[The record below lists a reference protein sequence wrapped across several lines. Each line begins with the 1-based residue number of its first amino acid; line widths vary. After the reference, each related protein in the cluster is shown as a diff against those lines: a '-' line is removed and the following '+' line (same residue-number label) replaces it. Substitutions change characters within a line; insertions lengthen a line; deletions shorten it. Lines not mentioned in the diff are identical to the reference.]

1 MAKKS
6 KRTKAKASGKRKSSV
21 TTRSTGGGGF
31 VFEDQIAAFL
41 LVKMLSGEPI
51 PSLGDDGLGS
61 LLQMQT
67 SSLGW
72 TIDDLLAVSEAAG
85 CKLALSCKS
94 NMQVT
99 GTGLPDSFV
108 IAAWQ
113 QWKAPRPPNPFDQS
127 KDKLMLVTRGKHQT
141 FEPLWADIKSWC
153 SHPNNPLALA
163 RANQTAAHARI
174 VKNAK
179 SAIQTVDRN
188 VSDEDVIA
196 LLSRLEVLATDFDLP
211 ISQNR
216 ADSIIQCRKL
226 LVSGS
231 QSEAVDLWDALVSEA
246 EAARVSHGL
255 VKLDQLWPKLT
266 KRFKMKPHQN
276 YDHSWNTLDA
286 ITADNKAGIQT
297 TLSTGFSLERK
308 FERDVL
314 VQRLSVDPVLVV
326 YGDSG
331 SGKSA
336 LVKQVLDHHYPSWK
350 QVWLTMDDLD
360 GALSAVRRQSIGID
374 HALAEVLCF
383 SPSADNVLVLDAAER
398 FSDELVAKA
407 QSLVAALVQHNK
419 SISLSWR
426 IIIIGQI
433 DGWSQ
438 GKLQRIA
445 NSTLPQ
451 NYEVKP
457 LSVEEVREA
466 LHSTPQL
473 RWAATHDEIVLAL
486 TNPRTLAWVEQA
498 GAQFQSA
505 NASSLASHIAIA
517 DHLWRYWTADKL
529 TLQRTL
535 MVLAERE
542 ANFEHSFELSKLDP
556 GDVQALESKGPQ
568 LPLRRNKYNRFE
580 FEHDLAADWV
590 RFQRLKEIAAETGS
604 WSTLAANPLWLGAL
618 RMLGG
623 FLLREKTPDGRTA
636 WDTAFDQVTS
646 QAENASAADVLL
658 DALCLDPNAEVFLN
672 ERIDLLLRD
681 HGRLLSRLLRRFLHV
696 ATVPGGPSKLLGDV
710 LYADPSFSL
719 YLEAQFRTPIPG
731 RWVAFARFL
740 RTHQDRIAALCSS
753 TVAKVCERW
762 LSAYP
767 AVHKGSPFPLR
778 AQFAELALATA
789 RAVQLEQRKGTIFA
803 DDSVKDIYTAA
814 LAGAP
819 DLPDQVSQWALEMAR
834 RRPLDA
840 TLAAAVTEHRRKE
853 AIEHE
858 EKLRTDA
865 EYRTRHERRM
875 SAYVPHIPSGR
886 KLPPWSLGPQGRL
899 DHHFRDSCASGAA
912 LIPLMKVRP
921 SVAAELLLAIL
932 IESEPEEEYGTS
944 RFRDN
949 IGLQYDRQS
958 HPIGFW
964 KSPFFSFLQIDRDT
978 ALDTLT
984 KLVNFCTDRWI
995 HEVKRHSEG
1004 RYPSIKLTLND
1015 GTEKDFLGNSR
1026 VYDWCLSSSS
1036 FAGQLGSGLAALERW
1051 LSLLVAAGE
1060 DVVPLLEKILESTNS
1075 VGVLAVLVNIGKLKP
1090 ELFLGVLQPLAASE
1104 HLHRWDGSL
1113 VTSLSMYFDAIQ
1125 FSRLGDL
1132 VFGIARDWHF
1142 AEHHK
1147 VTLTDVVTKLIGTNQ
1162 HFANFIRNASSAWK
1176 APTDDKAALEQRI
1189 LSARLDNNNYSVTVD
1204 ADANTEEREFK
1215 CPDKLAAD
1223 VRAFQQSKATGQTIV
1238 LLPDYCLRILGQP
1251 HQLEAPDAEKI
1262 AAFLTLIDNEA
1273 ELEDHFKE
1281 RARVAVASTLKARAS
1296 DWLEQREETR
1306 RIVDGIIAAE
1316 LAAIGDTAESLRG
1329 GRHDWRDDLSFLTY
1343 ALVHNWLKNPCAE
1356 TDASVIRLMTS
1367 GNRGAETLLFA
1378 LAYQHRHELGSRW
1391 TRLVDVGLLW
1401 AGLSILRPGFGEETV
1416 AWDRWLRSFRGW
1428 RLSGL
1433 SSSHRRL
1440 EAVDIASRVE
1450 NLERARWR
1458 REFHKE
1464 DRHSRIPPEERR
1476 SDGLDWSFLETAF
1489 AWLTRAGGQGPAPTS
1504 TPADLAD
1511 EQRLL
1516 LSLWAYEVW
1525 LRHRANDDRDDDP
1538 SPTQIGY
1545 NLADQLAKRALQE
1558 PLGSAIQFWEPVLA
1572 LGAPAHYVVGQ
1583 FLQSWFAQAPTADP
1597 TEFGARWRQM
1607 IEYALASPTWG
1618 NGKPWYYG
1626 QRLLTQVL
1634 GCYATDS
1641 LDANPA
1647 FQTIVLSFKPLYEA
1661 WASQHLRRDDD
1672 NLRAVC
1678 SLLSSSTGKLLRLD
1692 GLRWIHAVLT
1702 GQDAV
1707 YMGWRSNAPEALV
1720 NLLDV
1725 ALSEDLTALSADS
1738 AARSTFL
1745 AVIDILVAKQ
1755 VPAALAL
1762 QERARRLLRPE
1773 RPLNP

>member
-6 KRTKAKASGKRKSSV
+6 KQSRTGGKRKSSV
-21 TTRSTGGGGF
+21 TIRSTGGGGF

-72 TIDDLLAVSEAAG
+72 TIDDLLAVSESAG
-85 CKLALSCKS
+85 SKLALSCKS

-113 QWKAPRPPNPFDQS
+113 QWKAARAPNPFDQS
-127 KDKLMLVTRGKHQT
+127 KDRLMLVTRGKHQA

-153 SHPNNPLALA
+153 SHPDNPLALA

-174 VKNAK
+174 VENAK
-179 SAIQTVDRN
+179 SAIRAVDRN

-211 ISQNR
+211 NSQNR
-216 ADSIIQCRKL
+216 ADSITQCRKL

-231 QSEAVDLWDALVSEA
+231 QADAVELWNALVSEA

-266 KRFKMKPHQN
+266 KRFKLKPHQN
-276 YDHSWNTLDA
+276 YDHSWNTLGA
-286 ITADNKAGIQT
+286 ITADNKTGIQT
-297 TLSTGFSLERK
+297 ALSTGFSLERK
-308 FERDVL
+308 FERGVL
-314 VQRLSVDPVLVV
+314 VERLSVDPVLVV

-336 LVKQVLDHHYPSWK
+336 LVKQVLDQRYPSWR

-360 GALSAVRRQSIGID
+360 GTLSTARRQSIGID
-374 HALAEVLCF
+374 YALAEVLCF

-407 QSLVAALVQHNK
+407 QSLVSALIEHNK
-419 SISLSWR
+419 STSLSWR
-426 IIIIGQI
+426 IVIIGQI

-438 GKLQRIA
+438 GKLQRIS

-451 NYEVKP
+451 HYEVKP
-457 LSVEEVREA
+457 LSIEEVREA
-466 LHSTPQL
+466 LQSAPQL
-473 RWAATHDEIVLAL
+473 KWAAMHDEIVLAL
-486 TNPRTLAWVEQA
+486 TNPRTLAWVVQS
-498 GAQFQSA
+498 GAQFESA
-505 NASSLASHIAIA
+505 NVSSLASHIAIA

-556 GDVQALESKGPQ
+556 GDVQALENKPSQ

-580 FEHDLAADWV
+580 FEHDLAADWI

-604 WSTLAANPLWLGAL
+604 WSNLAANPLWLGAL

-646 QAENASAADVLL
+646 KAENASAADVLL
-658 DALCLDPNAEVFLN
+658 DALCLDPNAEVFLT

-681 HGRLLSRLLRRFLHV
+681 HGRLLTRLLRRFLHV

-740 RTHQDRIAALCSS
+740 RAHQDKIAALCSS

-767 AVHKGSPFPLR
+767 AMHAGSPFPLR

-789 RAVQLEQRKGTIFA
+789 RAVQLEQGKGTIFA

-819 DLPDQVSQWALEMAR
+819 DLPDRVSQWALEMAR
-834 RRPLDA
+834 RRPLD
-840 TLAAAVTEHRRKE
+840 TNIAAALTEHRRKQ

-865 EYRTRHERRM
+865 EYRTRYERRM
-875 SAYVPHIPSGR
+875 SAHVPYIPSGR

-899 DHHFRDSCASGAA
+899 DNHFRDSCANGAA

-932 IESEPEEEYGTS
+932 IEGEPEEEYGTS

-949 IGLQYDRQS
+949 VGLQYDHQS
-958 HPIGFW
+958 YPTGFW

-978 ALDTLT
+978 ALDTLA
-984 KLVNFCTDRWI
+984 KLINFCTDRWV

-1004 RYPSIKLTLND
+1004 RYPSIKLILND
-1015 GTEKDFLGNSR
+1015 GTEKEFFGNSR

-1036 FAGQLGSGLAALERW
+1036 FAGQLSSGLAALERW

-1060 DVVPLLEKILESTNS
+1060 DVDMLLERMLRSTNS
-1075 VGVLAVLVNIGKLKP
+1075 VAVLAVLANVGKLKP
-1090 ELFLGVLQPLAASE
+1090 DLFLGVLKPPAASE
-1104 HLHRWDGSL
+1104 HLHRWDENLVKSL
-1113 VTSLSMYFDAIQ
+1113 PMYFDGMQLA
-1125 FSRLGDL
+1125 RLGEL
-1132 VFGIARDWHF
+1132 IFGIARDWHF
-1142 AEHHK
+1142 ASQHK
-1147 VTLTDVVTKLIGTNQ
+1147 VSITDSIIDLLGANQ
-1162 HFANFIRNASSAWK
+1162 DFAKFARSACAAWK
-1176 APTDDKAALEQRI
+1176 APTDEKAALEQRI
-1189 LSARLDNNNYSVTVD
+1189 LSARLDSNNYSVAVD
-1204 ADANTEEREFK
+1204 ATTNAEKREFS
-1215 CPDKLAAD
+1215 CPAQLLAD
-1223 VRAFQQSKATGQTIV
+1223 ISAFQQSKAAGQTIA
-1238 LLPDYCLRILGQP
+1238 LLPDHCLRILRQT
-1251 HQLEAPDAEKI
+1251 QSLQDEDADRL
-1262 AAFLTLIDNEA
+1262 AGCFAVIDNEA
-1273 ELEDHFKE
+1273 GLEDHFKE
-1281 RARVAVASTLKARAS
+1281 RARNAVASTLIAKAA
-1296 DWLEQREETR
+1296 DWLQQHEETKGN
-1306 RIVDGIIAAE
+1306 VDGIVAAG
-1316 LAAIGDTAESLRG
+1316 LAAIGDSAEALRSA
-1329 GRHDWRDDLSFLTY
+1329 RHDWRDDLSFLTY
-1343 ALVHNWLKNPCAE
+1343 ALFHKWLKNPSPEA
-1356 TDASVIRLMTS
+1356 DAAVMRLMTS

-1378 LAYQHRHELGSRW
+1378 LAHQHRHEHGSRW
-1391 TRLVDVGLLW
+1391 TRLVDLGLLW
-1401 AGLSILRPGFGEETV
+1401 AGLSIIRPGFDEEAVT
-1416 AWDRWLRSFRGW
+1416 WDSWLKRFRVW
-1428 RLSGL
+1428 RLSGY
-1433 SSSHRRL
+1433 SSSHQRI
-1440 EAVDIASRVE
+1440 EAIDIANRVE
-1450 NLERARWR
+1450 KLERGRWK
-1458 REFHKE
+1458 REFEKE
-1464 DRHSRIPPEERR
+1464 DWHSRIPPDERR

-1489 AWLTRAGGQGPAPTS
+1489 AWLTPSDSKNVTLGAS
-1504 TPADLAD
+1504 ADLA
-1511 EQRLL
+1511 EERRLL
-1516 LSLWAYEVW
+1516 LSLWSYEVW
-1525 LRHRANDDRDDDP
+1525 LRHRSVDDRNDDP
-1538 SPTQIGY
+1538 GPTQIGY
-1545 NLADQLAKRALQE
+1545 SLLDQLAKRTMQE
-1558 PLGSAIQFWEPVLA
+1558 PSQSANQIWEPVLV
-1572 LGAPAHYVVGQ
+1572 LGAPAHYAVDQ
-1583 FLQSWFAQAPTADP
+1583 FLRSWFAQAATADP
-1597 TEFGARWRQM
+1597 GEFGTRWRQM

-1618 NGKPWYYG
+1618 DGNPWYYG
-1626 QRLLTQVL
+1626 QRILTHVL
-1634 GCYATDS
+1634 GCYATDT
-1641 LDANPA
+1641 LDANPG
-1647 FQTIVLSFKPLYEA
+1647 FQTVVLGFKPLYEA
-1661 WASQHLRRDDD
+1661 WALQHLRKDDE
-1672 NLRAVC
+1672 NVRALC
-1678 SLLSSSTGKLLRLD
+1678 SFLSSSTGRPLRLD
-1692 GLRWIHAVLT
+1692 GLRWIHAVVT
-1702 GQDAV
+1702 GDDAV
-1707 YMGWRSNAPEALV
+1707 HIGWRSTAPEALV

-1725 ALSEDLTALSADS
+1725 ALSEDLAGLSADP

-1773 RPLNP
+1773 RP